1 MTSGTVIFLNGVSSS
16 GKTTLAKELQEQLE
30 QPFLHLALDQFRD
43 SLPDKFRGLN
53 SAQGTTGARGLN
65 VVPCLDNET
74 PITSIVFGE
83 AGKLMLKGMRRAMA
97 VMVEVGNSIII
108 DDIILEPKFLN
119 DYLKVFEDLEVYFIG
134 VKCAIGVAEARE
146 SRRLGRFPG
155 TALSHLSICHA
166 HELYD
171 LEIDTGRN
179 TPRECAARILDRL
192 QSPPTAF
199 AKLRNLRFGS
209 LER

>member
-43 SLPDKFRGLN
+43 GLPDKFRGLN
-53 SAQGTTGARGLN
+53 SAKGTTGARGLN
-65 VVPCLDNET
+65 VVPCLDDEK

-83 AGKLMLKGMRRAMA
+83 TGKLMLKGMRSAMA
-97 VMVEVGNSIII
+97 AMAKVGNNIII
-108 DDIILEPKFLN
+108 DDIILETEFLN
-119 DYLKVFEDLEVYFIG
+119 AYLRVFEDLEVYFIG
-134 VKCAIGVAEARE
+134 VKCAIEVAEERE
-146 SRRLGRFPG
+146 SQRLGRFPG
-155 TALSHLSICHA
+155 TALSHLFICHA

-179 TPRECAARILDRL
+179 LPRECAARILDRL
-192 QSPPTAF
+192 QSPPRAF

-209 LER
+209 LQK

>member
-1 MTSGTVIFLNGVSSS
+1 MTSGTIIFLNGVSSS

-97 VMVEVGNSIII
+97 VMVEVGNNIII
-108 DDIILEPKFLN
+108 DDIILETEFLT

-155 TALSHLSICHA
+155 TALSHLLICHA

-179 TPRECAARILDRL
+179 STRECVARILGRL
-192 QSPPTAF
+192 QSPPSAF
-199 AKLRNLRFGS
+199 TKLRNLRFGS
-209 LER
+209 VQK

>member
-53 SAQGTTGARGLN
+53 SAKGTTGARGLN
-65 VVPCLDNET
+65 VVPCLDNEK

-83 AGKLMLKGMRRAMA
+83 TGKLMLKGMRSAMA
-97 VMVEVGNSIII
+97 AMVEVGNSIII
-108 DDIILEPKFLN
+108 DDIILEAEFLN
-119 DYLKVFEDLEVYFIG
+119 AYLKVFEDLEVYFIG
-134 VKCAIGVAEARE
+134 VKCAIEVVEERE
-146 SRRLGRFPG
+146 SQRLGRFPG

-199 AKLRNLRFGS
+199 AKLRNLRFSS

>member
-53 SAQGTTGARGLN
+53 SAKGTTGARGLN
-65 VVPCLDNET
+65 VVPCLDNEK

-83 AGKLMLKGMRRAMA
+83 TGKLMLKGMRSAMA
-97 VMVEVGNSIII
+97 AMVEVGNSIII
-108 DDIILEPKFLN
+108 DDIILEAEFLN
-119 DYLKVFEDLEVYFIG
+119 AYLRVFEDLEVYFIG
-134 VKCAIGVAEARE
+134 VKCAIEVVEERE
-146 SRRLGRFPG
+146 SQRLGRFPG

-179 TPRECAARILDRL
+179 LPRECAARILNRL
-192 QSPPTAF
+192 QSPPSAF
-199 AKLRNLRFGS
+199 AKLRNLRFGP
-209 LER
+209 LQK